1 MSSKE
6 FVFALSLPALVS
18 PTLIRDLVA
27 RICAVTSCASD
38 GDLARL
44 VEEAVARA
52 AAQGPNEPCELRFKA
67 HAGALGVSVRA
78 GSRQIWQTF
87 RPIH

>member
-1 MSSKE
+1 VSSKE
-6 FVFALSLPALVS
+6 FVFTLRSPALVS

-44 VEEAVARA
+44 VEEAVTQA
-52 AAQGPNEPCELRFKA
+52 AAQGPDEPCELCFKA
-67 HAGALGVSVRA
+67 HAGALGVSVQA
-78 GSRQIWQTF
+78 GSRQILQTS